1 MYSFIEYI
9 APAVYILS
17 VAYVRPLTVHAV
29 YWLGR
34 GGKVYIQLMNSIN
47 SVLIDHAAH
56 SH

>member
-1 MYSFIEYI
+1 MYNVIEYI

-34 GGKVYIQLMNSIN
+34 GGKVYIQVMNSIN
-47 SVLIDHAAH
+47 SVLN
-56 SH
+56 